1 MISKSEIVNLI
12 RNSDPSEIK
21 YIIEQLEKNGILS
34 DCNLSY
40 TRIVF
45 DQAGT
50 ELLEYIKLQGF
61 SGALSFIG
69 SYIKYV
75 GNVYAIY
82 DANRF
87 DLEMARDWLF
97 QESLATQQM
106 NINSLSSTETE
117 GES

>member
-12 RNSDPSEIK
+12 RNSDPSEIQ
-21 YIIEQLEKNGILS
+21 YIVEQLEKNGILS

-45 DQAGT
+45 DQAGR
-50 ELLEYIKLQGF
+50 ELLEYITLHGF
-61 SGALSFIG
+61 SGALSFTCI
-69 SYIKYV
+69 YIEYV

-87 DLEMARDWLF
+87 DLECARHWLF
-97 QESLATQQM
+97 QEYLATQQM
-106 NINSLSSTETE
+106 NINSLSSTDAE